1 MSALTEEHLTINRIS
16 NTKPTTY
23 VLKDDDAGEEL
34 GGSFYHEEIQ

>member
-16 NTKPTTY
+16 NTKSTTH
-23 VLKDDDAGEEL
+23 VLKHDDGEEL